1 MVSDCF
7 FAVCSLV
14 EDSPRGVSDCRDPS
28 LGLEE
33 LLNQRVQDLR
43 GQEESQVNS
52 FTHLLTVVFL
62 FFSPVLCPS
71 VSHSL
76 SYQIF

>member
-1 MVSDCF
+1 MYVR
-7 FAVCSLV
+7 SLV
-14 EDSPRGVSDCRDPS
+14 VDSPRGVSDCRDPS

-52 FTHLLTVVFL
+52 FTHLLTVHFHIKCFKV
-62 FFSPVLCPS
+62 
-71 VSHSL
+71 HM
-76 SYQIF
+76 